1 VGGWRGKSRKQFVHT
16 YIHTDNIET
25 NMKNKTNK
33 AVLRE
38 EGFQR
43 KNKNK
48 TVERRQQLEQKL
60 SLDELLS
67 FFTVF
72 VLLLPLVLSL
82 CGTYKPINV

>member
-1 VGGWRGKSRKQFVHT
+1 
-16 YIHTDNIET
+16 
-25 NMKNKTNK
+25 MKNKTNK

-67 FFTVF
+67 F
-72 VLLLPLVLSL
+72 LLFSFFCSPWF
-82 CGTYKPINV
+82 